1 MVLSAGLVGPT
12 MPAAGLA
19 VSTELPALVAHT
31 FAVEGTNIGDVPSDA
46 EYLGFVGSVINGVG
60 LDSDPSEIVEYPAS
74 FWPVSKGGLSD
85 PTWNRSVSSGVDA
98 LTTAIAESGE
108 SDVLIVG
115 QSQGA
120 VVASRYKAANPAPD
134 QTTTYVLI
142 SNPSRPNGG
151 ILERFSGLRIPIL
164 DVTFTGATPDV
175 GGTTYDVGRQY
186 DGWSD
191 FPKYPSNLLATLN
204 AIAGT
209 IFLHGVKAQEAEVNF
224 ADLSDSSKVDIVV
237 DGDTT
242 YYTIPTDRLPILR
255 IFEGFVPSPILTA
268 LDAPLRVM
276 VEWGYDR
283 QTSPGAPTGISL
295 LRIANPLQDAA
306 NLATAVRVGI
316 DDGLAEAAGD
326 PHHRP
331 LGTQPAGMYGVGG
344 REISPSLPSAAV
356 AAPQNAP
363 SKAVKSIEPQ
373 VKAAAAPAS
382 SEQSDGAKKD
392 AKTGR
397 PTARHAPR
405 STRMA
410 G

>member
-1 MVLSAGLVGPT
+1 MVLSAGLIGPT
-12 MPAAGLA
+12 IPAAGLTI
-19 VSTELPALVAHT
+19 STQLPVLAAHT
-31 FAVEGTNIGDVPSDA
+31 FAIEGTNIGDVPSDT
-46 EYLGFVGSVINGVG
+46 EYLGYVGSVINGLG

-74 FWPVSKGGLSD
+74 FWPVSKGGLGD
-85 PTWNRSVSSGVDA
+85 PTWNQSVGSGVNA
-98 LTTAIAESGE
+98 LTAAIADSGE

-120 VVASRYKAANPAPD
+120 VVASRYKAGNPAPD
-134 QTTTYVLI
+134 QMTTYVLI

-151 ILERFSGLRIPIL
+151 ILERFDGLRIPIL
-164 DVTFTGATPDV
+164 DVNFSGATPAV

-191 FPKYPSNLLATLN
+191 FPKYPLNLLATLN

-209 IFLHGVKAQEAEVNF
+209 IFLHGVKAQEAQVNF
-224 ADLSDSSKVDIVV
+224 ADLSDPTKVDIIV

-242 YYTIPTDRLPILR
+242 YYTIPTDRLPLLR
-255 IFEGFVPSPILTA
+255 VFEGFVPSPILTA

-283 QTSPGAPTGISL
+283 QTSPGDPTGISL

-306 NLATAVRVGI
+306 DLAKAVRVGI

-326 PHHRP
+326 PNHRP
-331 LGTQPAGMYGVGG
+331 LGTQAAGMYGVGG
-344 REISPSLPSAAV
+344 REISPGLQPPAAAV
-356 AAPQNAP
+356 PERIGRP
-363 SKAVKSIEPQ
+363 SKSVEQQ
-373 VKAAAAPAS
+373 VKTAPTPDS
-382 SEQSDGAKKD
+382 GGQSDGVKKE
-392 AKTGR
+392 R
-397 PTARHAPR
+397 PTARHAPHSNR
-405 STRMA
+405 RA

>member
-1 MVLSAGLVGPT
+1 MVVSAGLIGPT
-12 MPAAGLA
+12 MTAAGLPI
-19 VSTELPALVAHT
+19 STEIPSLAAHT
-31 FAVEGTNIGDVPSDA
+31 FAIEGTNIGDVPTDA
-46 EYLGFVGSVINGVG
+46 EYLGFVGSVISGVG
-60 LDSDPSEIVEYPAS
+60 LGSDPSEIVTYPAS
-74 FWPVSKGGLSD
+74 FWPVSKGGLGD
-85 PTWNRSVSSGVDA
+85 PTWNRSVGDGVDA
-98 LTTAIAESGE
+98 LTAAIAESGE
-108 SDVLIVG
+108 TDVLIVG

-120 VVASRYKAANPAPD
+120 VVASRFKAANPAPD

-151 ILERFSGLRIPIL
+151 ILERFDGLRIPIL
-164 DVTFTGATPDV
+164 DVTFSGATPEA

-191 FPKYPSNLLATLN
+191 FPKYPLNLLATLN

-209 IFLHGVKAQEAEVNF
+209 IFLHGVKTQEAEVNF
-224 ADLSDSSKVDIVV
+224 ADLGDPTKVDVVV

-255 IFEGFVPSPILTA
+255 VLEGFVPSPILTA

-295 LRIANPLQDAA
+295 LRIANPIQDAA

-326 PHHRP
+326 PAHRP

-344 REISPSLPSAAV
+344 RKISPSVQPPATPETVESKSSKSV
-356 AAPQNAP
+356 AQQAKTA
-363 SKAVKSIEPQ
+363 SKPVGGES
-373 VKAAAAPAS
+373 
-382 SEQSDGAKKD
+382 SDGAKKEKP
-392 AKTGR
+392 A
-397 PTARHAPR
+397 ARHAPR
-405 STRMA
+405 PAPKA